1 MMIVFLIHHFLSV
14 HQKMENV
21 LMALLRMRTDNAI
34 LASHAL
40 QVLSEEMMMMKQ
52 ALAILQ

>member
-40 QVLSEEMMMMKQ
+40 QVLSEEMMMKQ